1 MKESYPCVAGLDG
14 ITERWAG
21 RSVFILAPNLY
32 LIGVRIPFERHD
44 QTSTS
49 TLVELAEHRRPRSAW
64 RVARVLAYYH
74 HGKVNDTIRTIASTV
89 DHVWFRPM
97 RSARLRGSGRS

>member
-1 MKESYPCVAGLDG
+1 MKESYPGVAGLDG
-14 ITERWAG
+14 ITERGAG

-44 QTSTS
+44 QTSTP
-49 TLVELAEHRRPRSAW
+49 TLVELAEHRRPQTAW

-74 HGKVNDTIRTIASTV
+74 HGKINDTIRTIASTV
-89 DHVWFRPM
+89 HHVWFKPM
-97 RSARLRGSGRS
+97 RSARLRGPGRS